1 MAIPSYCIIVEEK
14 KRRRKRRRA
23 DIHGYTKLLYY
34 C

>member
-14 KRRRKRRRA
+14 KRKRRRA
-23 DIHGYTKLLYY
+23 DIHGYIKLLYY